1 MATIRLYTDED
12 YDYASSSKTADS
24 CLYGCYFHGLAEEAL
39 GDDIIFV
46 SRADAFM
53 EEGVH
58 DFEVLDTLTGLQ
70 IISGKLFVWHVS
82 GDRQRGL
89 AVISGDSVGMRYA
102 RCCYNN
108 HQVDL

>member
-12 YDYASSSKTADS
+12 YNYASSSETADS
-24 CLYGCYFHGLAEEAL
+24 YLHGCYFHGLAEEAL
-39 GDDIIFV
+39 GHDTICV
-46 SRADAFM
+46 PRAEAFM
-53 EEGVH
+53 KEGVYA
-58 DFEVLDTLTGLQ
+58 FEVLDTLTGLQ